1 MARNALYAPAHVVGN
16 KAAPGQGSPG
26 PDMAP
31 SLSYGGGPGILDS
44 RLPYNYVNSSAGAG
58 VIGWFCTMTV
68 NAVPS
73 TLSTTAIAAAQVPV
87 AGTAMTLVS
96 TTGAGITVTSS
107 ATLVLPSLVSIPSG
121 SLAIDG
127 LPGVQRFG
135 VGFNTC
141 FYDYTKMLARN
152 IQIASVGNDSAATFT
167 VSGWD
172 VYGYPQTETIAGAS
186 GATAT
191 GKKCF
196 KFVKSIVPAG
206 TLSGSNA
213 SAGQGDTYDL
223 GIACNSFGFLDIVW
237 NGSTVTSSTGFT
249 AADTTSPAT
258 STTGGTRG
266 TYAVQSASNGTKKLE
281 IEVQPNIILLNQTPL
296 WVGMTGVLPA

>member
-1 MARNALYAPAHVVGN
+1 MARNAFYAPAHVVGN
-16 KAAPGQGSPG
+16 KNAPGNLQQG

-58 VIGWFCTMTV
+58 VLGWFCTMTV

-73 TLSTTAIAAAQVPV
+73 TISTTAIAAAQVPT
-87 AGTAMTLVS
+87 AGTPLTLVS
-96 TTGAGITVTSS
+96 STGAGITVLASPFL
-107 ATLVLPSLVSIPSG
+107 ALPSLLTIPAG
-121 SLAIDG
+121 TLAIDG
-127 LPGVQRFG
+127 LPGYQRFG
-135 VGFNTC
+135 QGFITA
-141 FYDYTKMLARN
+141 FYDYSKALARN
-152 IQIASVGNDSAATFT
+152 IQIASAGNDSGATFT
-167 VSGWD
+167 VKGWD
-172 VYGYPQTETIAGAS
+172 MYGYPQTETITGANT
-186 GATAT
+186 GTAT

-196 KFVKSIVPAG
+196 KFVASITPAG

-223 GIACNSFGFLDIVW
+223 GIAATSFGFCEITY
-237 NGSTVTSSTGFT
+237 NGSTVTVSTGFT

-258 STTGGTRG
+258 PTTGGTRG
-266 TYAVQSASNGTKKLE
+266 TYTLQSASNGSKRLE
-281 IEVQPNIILLNQTPL
+281 IAVQPNIILLNQIPL